1 MFFGFN
7 IVLFLL
13 DFTAFVALYLAISLS
28 LNLEF
33 GFAGIPNFGKVL
45 FIAGGAAVAGSSSG
59 RLAAWLLNVD
69 TMGNFIQFNSQIMPQ
84 VNVKLQNN
92 IPLSIALLL
101 FSLAVAAV
109 TGGAF
114 GYVFSYPAIKLREDY
129 LAVTLLAMAQFFQI
143 FLNNYYP
150 LIGGSLGLELPDPYA
165 WAGGMR
171 YVAATGA
178 IVVFAVLVFVY
189 TEKIAR
195 APLGRTLRAIR
206 DNEISAEALGKDDVS
221 LRRKT
226 LMTASAISGMAGA
239 LYAFYTVDVLPAT
252 YSRVVWTFWPWVM
265 VIMGGAASNPG
276 VAIGVFAFWF
286 LIKSMDIAKYA
297 FANVIPFDVTWLEY
311 LLIGT
316 ILITILLIRPEGILK
331 EKPTPTLS
339 KTRLR
344 ALVAQETKLR
354 MPIEKEREKGQQGS

>member
-1 MFFGFN
+1 LFFGFD

-13 DFTAFVALYLAISLS
+13 DFTAFVALYLAISLT

-33 GFAGIPNFGKVL
+33 GFAGIPDFGKVL
-45 FIAGGAAVAGSSSG
+45 FIAAGAAVAGSLSG

-69 TMGNFIQFNSQIMPQ
+69 TLGNFIQFNSQIMPQ
-84 VNVKLQNN
+84 VNGKLRNN

-129 LAVTLLAMAQFFQI
+129 LAITLLAMAQFFQI

-150 LIGGSLGLELPDPYA
+150 LVGGSLGLELPDPYA
-165 WAGGMR
+165 WAGSMR
-171 YVAATGA
+171 YVAATAA
-178 IVVFAVLVFVY
+178 IVIFAVLVFVY

-206 DNEISAEALGKDDVS
+206 DNEIASEALGKDDVS

-226 LMTASAISGMAGA
+226 LVTASSISGMAGA

-286 LIKSMDIAKYA
+286 LVKSMDVVKYA
-297 FANVIPFDVTWLEY
+297 FASVIPFDVTWLEY
-311 LLIGT
+311 LLIGA

-331 EKPTPTLS
+331 EKSTSTLS
-339 KTRLR
+339 KARLL
-344 ALVAQETKLR
+344 ALVAQEAKLQ
-354 MPIEKEREKGQQGS
+354 MPIEEEERKKVQ

>member
-129 LAVTLLAMAQFFQI
+129 LAVPCSRWHNFF
-143 FLNNYYP
+143 
-150 LIGGSLGLELPDPYA
+150 
-165 WAGGMR
+165 
-171 YVAATGA
+171 
-178 IVVFAVLVFVY
+178 
-189 TEKIAR
+189 
-195 APLGRTLRAIR
+195 
-206 DNEISAEALGKDDVS
+206 
-221 LRRKT
+221 
-226 LMTASAISGMAGA
+226 
-239 LYAFYTVDVLPAT
+239 
-252 YSRVVWTFWPWVM
+252 
-265 VIMGGAASNPG
+265 
-276 VAIGVFAFWF
+276 
-286 LIKSMDIAKYA
+286 KS
-297 FANVIPFDVTWLEY
+297 
-311 LLIGT
+311 
-316 ILITILLIRPEGILK
+316 
-331 EKPTPTLS
+331 S
-339 KTRLR
+339 
-344 ALVAQETKLR
+344 
-354 MPIEKEREKGQQGS
+354 

>member
-1 MFFGFN
+1 M
-7 IVLFLL
+7 
-13 DFTAFVALYLAISLS
+13 AISLS

-45 FIAGGAAVAGSSSG
+45 FIAGGATVAGSLGG
-59 RLAAWLLNVD
+59 RFATWLLNVN
-69 TMGNFIQFNSQIMPQ
+69 TMGDFIQFNPSIMPQ

-101 FSLAVAAV
+101 FSLAVAAA

-129 LAVTLLAMAQFFQI
+129 LAILLLAMAQFFQI

-165 WAGGMR
+165 WAGDLR
-171 YVAATGA
+171 YVAATA
-178 IVVFAVLVFVY
+178 ALVIFAVLVFIY

-206 DNEISAEALGKDDVS
+206 DNEISSEALGKDDVS

-226 LMTASAISGMAGA
+226 LITASAISGVAGA

-252 YSRVVWTFWPWVM
+252 YNRVVWTFWPWVM
-265 VIMGGAASNPG
+265 VIMGGAGSNPG
-276 VAIGVFAFWF
+276 VVIGVFAFWF
-286 LIKSMDIAKYA
+286 LVKSMDIAKYA

-311 LLIGT
+311 LLIGA
-316 ILITILLIRPEGILK
+316 ILIAILLIRPEGIIK

-339 KTRLR
+339 KTRMR
-344 ALVAQETKLR
+344 TLVAQEAKFRL
-354 MPIEKEREKGQQGS
+354 PEEERKKG

>member
-1 MFFGFN
+1 
-7 IVLFLL
+7 
-13 DFTAFVALYLAISLS
+13 
-28 LNLEF
+28 
-33 GFAGIPNFGKVL
+33 
-45 FIAGGAAVAGSSSG
+45 
-59 RLAAWLLNVD
+59 
-69 TMGNFIQFNSQIMPQ
+69 
-84 VNVKLQNN
+84 
-92 IPLSIALLL
+92 
-101 FSLAVAAV
+101 
-109 TGGAF
+109 
-114 GYVFSYPAIKLREDY
+114 
-129 LAVTLLAMAQFFQI
+129 
-143 FLNNYYP
+143 
-150 LIGGSLGLELPDPYA
+150 
-165 WAGGMR
+165 
-171 YVAATGA
+171 
-178 IVVFAVLVFVY
+178 
-189 TEKIAR
+189 
-195 APLGRTLRAIR
+195 
-206 DNEISAEALGKDDVS
+206 
-221 LRRKT
+221 
-226 LMTASAISGMAGA
+226 MTASAISGMAGA

-265 VIMGGAASNPG
+265 VIMGGSASNPG